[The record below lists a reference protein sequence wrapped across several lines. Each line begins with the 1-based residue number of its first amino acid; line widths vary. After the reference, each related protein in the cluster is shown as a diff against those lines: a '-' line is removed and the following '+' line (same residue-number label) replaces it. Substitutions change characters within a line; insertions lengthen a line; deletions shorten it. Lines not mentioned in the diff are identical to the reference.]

1 MLEVDPRSS
10 RGQSSEFGLMTRS
23 VAEDVGDCALD
34 RAPPLEI
41 LRSTK
46 KSPKTFRR
54 LLLLRTQRRPKAGE
68 CSRRCTASSSHCL
81 PNVCVL
87 SSQCSAPKGALHP
100 CHVSRGVRFELL
112 VNEANPVLGLPRT
125 TKVSETPLKLKNAP
139 LLKCC
144 QPACLNHLSALNA
157 QELFATDLM
166 PPLLKP

>member
-1 MLEVDPRSS
+1 MWEIVPWIVPRPWKSYAVRKNLQNFS
-10 RGQSSEFGLMTRS
+10 EAAAAAADAEEAEGRGVQQ
-23 VAEDVGDCALD
+23 ALHC
-34 RAPPLEI
+34 
-41 LRSTK
+41 
-46 KSPKTFRR
+46 
-54 LLLLRTQRRPKAGE
+54 LLL
-68 CSRRCTASSSHCL
+68 S
-81 PNVCVL
+81 L
-87 SSQCSAPKGALHP
+87 SSQCLRPLFTVFSPKGALHP